1 MSDVTC
7 DVVRECAA
15 DFALGAV
22 TGRERA
28 DLLAH
33 LDRCQSCQALVGEYA
48 GVADS
53 LLDLVP
59 EADPP
64 GELAPPV
71 LAALR
76 PAPRRGWRHRV
87 VALAAAAIVAI
98 STATGVTWA
107 LVAGG
112 SGGRAQHAALH
123 SAPMV
128 GSGGLTVGRVVT
140 TDERDP
146 TLSVSIDYWLP
157 EGEYQLGARNA
168 AGASAPIG
176 TLNIADG
183 RGTWTGSASAVE
195 HPVAVTLTNT
205 SGAVVCEGR
214 LA

>member
-33 LDRCQSCQALVGEYA
+33 LDRCPSCQTLVGEYA
-48 GVADS
+48 GVADA

-64 GELAPPV
+64 SALAPPV
-71 LAALR
+71 LATLR
-76 PAPRRGWRHRV
+76 PAPRHRWRRRV
-87 VALAAAAIVAI
+87 AALAAAAIVAI
-98 STATGVTWA
+98 STATGVTW

-112 SGGRAQHAALH
+112 DSGSGQHAALR
-123 SAPMV
+123 SAAMV
-128 GSGGLTVGRVVT
+128 GSGGLTVGRIVST
-140 TDERDP
+140 EEERP
-146 TLSVSIDYWLP
+146 KLAVSVDYWVAD
-157 EGEYQLGARNA
+157 GSYQLTALDGN
-168 AGASAPIG
+168 GSSVPVG
-176 TLNIADG
+176 TLQVADG
-183 RGTWTGSASAVE
+183 RGTWTGRVASGD
-195 HPVAVTLTNT
+195 HPVAVALVDQAGTL
-205 SGAVVCEGR
+205 VCRGR